1 MRRLS
6 LLFVTL
12 ALFSCTQGNKNEAI
26 VKLSESIPEV
36 IQLQLSFEDGQLV
49 EVLSHDI
56 NDDGKPDSIYLLEP
70 SLGDPGIFNKI
81 LFRINDDTTSFEGE
95 TAWDTLSWK
104 ADNNQINSEKLFLTK
119 SDNINYLLISGTQ
132 YGCCP
137 VQTTIF
143 ALSNRQ
149 PKRIFDKEF
158 EVSAIKD
165 IDGDGTLE
173 IIGSSS
179 FSQASQRIDSID
191 GHLGTYSPY
200 KVYELVKG
208 KIQID
213 YEKSKKYNQEN
224 YLFAGYE
231 YSEEI
236 PIVYY
241 RDGRKPHLLDTLDKY
256 ECNTDYLLQI
266 HRSLDNPNEQYVLE
280 FLLTFDNRCNNNV
293 EFSEFSAELLIKL
306 LTKHPVLLID
316 VWERNKEHLDHKS
329 LISEIRSPLIEPDYD
344 ELERNWSEVPP
355 SDLRTEV
362 ATLIE
367 ESKN

>member
-1 MRRLS
+1 
-6 LLFVTL
+6 VTL
-12 ALFSCTQGNKNEAI
+12 TIFSCSNNKKNEAI
-26 VKLSESIPEV
+26 NERSESRSQENK
-36 IQLQLSFEDGQLV
+36 LQLVFDSEQLV
-49 EVLSHDI
+49 EVLLHDI
-56 NDDGKPDSIYLLEP
+56 NNDGKTDSIYLLEP

-81 LFRINDDTTSFEGE
+81 LFRINDDTISFEGK

-104 ADNNQINSEKLFLTK
+104 TDNNKISSDKLFLTK
-119 SDNINYLLISGTQ
+119 SDNVNYFLISGTQ

-143 ALSNRQ
+143 TLSNRL
-149 PKRIFDKEF
+149 PKVVFDKEF
-158 EVSAIKD
+158 EISVIED
-165 IDGDGTLE
+165 LDGDGTLE

-179 FSQASQRIDSID
+179 FSQAYQRIDSIN

-200 KVYELVKG
+200 KVYEMVNG
-208 KIQID
+208 KIQMD
-213 YEKSKKYNQEN
+213 YEQSKRYNQEN

-241 RDGRKPHLLDTLDKY
+241 RDGRKPHLLDSLDRY
-256 ECNTDYLLQI
+256 ECNTDYLLQMSQ
-266 HRSLDNPNEQYVLE
+266 SLDNPSEQDVLE

-293 EFSEFSAELLIKL
+293 EYSEFSAELLIKL
-306 LTKHPVLLID
+306 LTKHPTLLIK
-316 VWERNKEHLDHKS
+316 VWDQNKEVLDHES
-329 LISEIRSPLIEPDYD
+329 LISEIRSPLIEPNYD
-344 ELERNWSEVPP
+344 ELESNWTKVPP